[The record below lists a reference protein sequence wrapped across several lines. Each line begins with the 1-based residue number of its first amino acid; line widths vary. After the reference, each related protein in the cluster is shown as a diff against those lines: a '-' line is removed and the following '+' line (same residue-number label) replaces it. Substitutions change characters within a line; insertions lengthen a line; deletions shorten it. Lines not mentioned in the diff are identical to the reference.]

1 MSMQIHWA
9 YWIFWGFV
17 ASLALVTTESI
28 IQGLGF
34 TRLNLPL
41 ILGAAI
47 TPNRDRA
54 RALGVAL
61 HILMGWLFSLFYVI
75 AMNFLGGPTW
85 YRGVA
90 IGLCHALAICVVGW
104 QALPGIH
111 PRMASETHGPT
122 ATRMLEPPG
131 FMGLNYGVTTPLAVF
146 LTHAIFG
153 AVLGAFYR

>member
-1 MSMQIHWA
+1 MFIHWEH
-9 YWIFWGFV
+9 WLFWGFV
-17 ASLALVTTESI
+17 ASIALVTTESI
-28 IQGLGF
+28 IQGLGL

-54 RALGVAL
+54 RALGIAL
-61 HILMGWLFSLFYVI
+61 HIVMGWLFSLVYVLI
-75 AMNFLGGPTW
+75 MNFLGGPSW
-85 YRGVA
+85 NRGA
-90 IGLCHALAICVVGW
+90 MIGLCHALVICVIGW

-131 FMGLNYGVTTPLAVF
+131 FMGLNYGVSTPVAVF
-146 LTHAIFG
+146 VTHAIFG
-153 AVLGAFYR
+153 AILGAFYR